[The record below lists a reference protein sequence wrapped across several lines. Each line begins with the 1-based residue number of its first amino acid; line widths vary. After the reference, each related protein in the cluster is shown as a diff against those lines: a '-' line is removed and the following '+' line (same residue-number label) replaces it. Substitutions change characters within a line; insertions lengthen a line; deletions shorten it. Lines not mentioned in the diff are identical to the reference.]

1 MGFEAFIPSAPYV
14 GSVLVVGLVLW
25 RVFAKML
32 GGIEERFQQIDGMF
46 DRIDTRFDKIDERF
60 ERVDA
65 RFDRA
70 DERFDRI
77 EGRLGRIE
85 VSVGSV
91 EARFD
96 GVDRRFGSL
105 EEKVDGLA
113 GDHHRLSRELSE
125 FRGEMHGRLSMPAR
139 DTGEA

>member
-14 GSVLVVGLVLW
+14 GSVLVVGLFLW
-25 RVFAKML
+25 RVFVRMF
-32 GGIEERFQQIDGMF
+32 GSIEERV
-46 DRIDTRFDKIDERF
+46 DERF

-70 DERFDRI
+70 DERFDKI

-85 VSVGSV
+85 VSFGSL

-96 GVDRRFGSL
+96 GVDSRFDGVDSRFGSL
-105 EEKVDGLA
+105 EDKVDGLA
-113 GDHHRLSRELSE
+113 EDHHRLSRELSE
-125 FRGEMHGRLSMPAR
+125 FRGEMHGRLSMPIAR